1 MQLQTALELGVV
13 MSKLSFALGILV
25 LPFAFHS
32 IRAQVADQA
41 AETKDGTAAV
51 SGRVTLKGEPA
62 RGVMII
68 LDGRNPFPS
77 NTHSARTDENGRF
90 RFTGVA
96 AGTYS
101 VHAFAPGYASTDDKS
116 HGALEKSLNIAEGEK
131 VENIDFEIRRGGVI
145 AGRITDSQGR
155 PVIEETITL
164 SKRNRNNQPEYY
176 FTYTRSNGMFLTDD
190 RGVYR
195 IYGLPEGRYLVSVGY
210 AQTRGENSITSR
222 RAIYPRVFYPNANSE
237 SEAKAIEVSEGSQ
250 VNNVDITV
258 SDPKETRDI
267 SGRVVDAG
275 TGKPVPDLEVDILGI
290 SSGDKVQSGSDG
302 AFRMFGVAPGKYQIL
317 VPGREENN
325 GYVSDELRII
335 DISEADAT
343 GIELKVHKGTASI
356 SGVVVIEGTNDPKVL
371 AKLSQINVEV
381 GVDLADQRIWP
392 SVRSLPVKVNADGSF
407 RISGLHAGKANI
419 RASSPT
425 DMRGITLARI
435 ERNGTPAL
443 EGIEI
448 DAGEQVTGVRIVLL
462 YGAMTLRGAMK
473 VVGGTLPAGYGF
485 HAGAFRTDQNA
496 QYRQWALI
504 DERGQFAF
512 ENLAPGEY
520 EISVYSF
527 PQGVSRFDFEFRD
540 LVSSFKQKV
549 VVGSDNQQPV
559 TLVVDLSRKGG
570 DK

>member
-1 MQLQTALELGVV
+1 
-13 MSKLSFALGILV
+13 MSKLSFALSILV

-32 IRAQVADQA
+32 IRAQEAAQS
-41 AETKDGTAAV
+41 AETKAGTAAV

-68 LDGRNPFPS
+68 LDGQNRFPS
-77 NTHSARTDENGRF
+77 NAHSARTDENGRF

-101 VHAFAPGYASTDDKS
+101 VHAIAPGYASTEDKS
-116 HGALEKSLNIAEGEK
+116 HSALEKSLNVAEGEK

-176 FTYTRSNGMFLTDD
+176 STYTRSNDMYRTDD

-210 AQTRGENSITSR
+210 AQTRGEKRITSR
-222 RAIYPRVFYPNANSE
+222 RAIYPRVFYPNVIGE
-237 SEAKAIEVSEGSQ
+237 SEAKAIEVSEGSEAT
-250 VNNVDITV
+250 NVDITV

-267 SGRVVDAG
+267 SGHVVDAG
-275 TGKPVPDLEVDILGI
+275 TGKPVPDLDVVTIAISSDGRGMGI

-302 AFRMFGVAPGKYQIL
+302 AFRMFGLMPGKYHLL
-317 VPGREENN
+317 VPGSGENR

-335 DISEADAT
+335 DISEDHAT
-343 GIELKVHKGTASI
+343 GIELKVRRGTASI
-356 SGVVVIEGTNDPKVL
+356 SGVVVIEGTSDPKVL
-371 AKLSQINVEV
+371 AKLSQINVKADV
-381 GVDLADQRIWP
+381 GLADQSIWG
-392 SVRSLPVKVNADGSF
+392 SVGSLPVEVNADGSF
-407 RISGLHAGKANI
+407 RISDLHAGKANI

-448 DAGEQVTGVRIVLL
+448 DAGEQVTGVRVVLL
-462 YGAMTLRGAMK
+462 YGALTLRGAMK

-496 QYRQWALI
+496 QYRQWVFL

-520 EISVYSF
+520 EISIYPF
-527 PQGVSRFDFEFRD
+527 PQGVPRFDFEFRD

-549 VVGSDNQQPV
+549 VVGNDNQQPF

>member
-1 MQLQTALELGVV
+1 
-13 MSKLSFALGILV
+13 MSKLSFALSILV

-32 IRAQVADQA
+32 IRAQEAIQS
-41 AETKDGTAAV
+41 AETKAGTAAV
-51 SGRVTLKGEPA
+51 SGRVTLRGEPA

-68 LDGRNPFPS
+68 LDGHSRFTS

-96 AGTYS
+96 AGPYS
-101 VHAFAPGYASTDDKS
+101 VHAIAPGYASAEGDS
-116 HGALEKSLNIAEGEK
+116 LSAREKSLNIAEGEK

-145 AGRITDSQGR
+145 SGRITDSQGR
-155 PVIEETITL
+155 PMIEETITL
-164 SKRNRNNQPEYY
+164 SKRNRNNLPDNN
-176 FTYTRSNGMFLTDD
+176 FIYTRSNDMHLTDD

-222 RAIYPRVFYPNANSE
+222 RAIYSRVFYPNVISE
-237 SEAKAIEVSEGSQ
+237 FEAKAIEVSEGSEAT
-250 VNNVDITV
+250 NVDITL

-275 TGKPVPDLEVDILGI
+275 TGKPVPDLEVDIIAISSDGRGMGI
-290 SSGDKVQSGSDG
+290 SIGDRVQSESDG
-302 AFRMFGVAPGKYQIL
+302 VFRIFGVTPGKYHLL
-317 VPGREENN
+317 VPGRDENR

-335 DISEADAT
+335 DISEDHAT
-343 GIELKVHKGTASI
+343 GIELKVRRGTASI

-371 AKLSQINVEV
+371 AKLSQINVKVDV
-381 GVDLADQRIWP
+381 GLADQSIWGY
-392 SVRSLPVKVNADGSF
+392 VGSLPVEVNADGSF
-407 RISGLHAGKANI
+407 RIIGLHAGNAMI
-419 RASSPT
+419 RASPP
-425 DMRGITLARI
+425 DMSGITVARV
-435 ERNGTPAL
+435 ELNGTPAL
-443 EGIEI
+443 GGIEI
-448 DAGEQVTGVRIVLL
+448 NAGEQVTGVRVVLL
-462 YGAMTLRGAMK
+462 YGALTLRGAMK

-496 QYRQWALI
+496 QYRHWALI

-520 EISVYSF
+520 EIRVAPF
-527 PQGVSRFDFEFRD
+527 PQGVARFDREFSD
-540 LVSSFKQKV
+540 LVYSFKQKL
-549 VVGSDNQQPV
+549 VVGNDNQQPF
-559 TLVVDLSRKGG
+559 TLVIDLSRKGG

>member
-1 MQLQTALELGVV
+1 MSNLRCAL
-13 MSKLSFALGILV
+13 SILV

-32 IRAQVADQA
+32 IQAQGSAQPA
-41 AETKDGTAAV
+41 KAKTGTAIV

-62 RGVMII
+62 REVMVF
-68 LDGRNPFPS
+68 LDGRSLFPTDS
-77 NTHSARTDENGRF
+77 QRARTDESGRF

-96 AGTYS
+96 AGGYL
-101 VHAFAPGYASTDDKS
+101 VHAVAPGYASPEDKS
-116 HGALEKSLNIAEGEK
+116 LGSLGKQLSIADGEK
-131 VENIDFEIRRGGVI
+131 VENVDFEIIRGGVI
-145 AGRITDSQGR
+145 TGRINDSQGR
-155 PVIEETITL
+155 SVVEENITL
-164 SKRNRNNQPEYY
+164 SKRDRNNRPENYH
-176 FTYTRSNGMFLTDD
+176 TYTPNNDMYRTDD

-210 AQTRGENSITSR
+210 AQTRGVDRITSSR
-222 RAIYPRVFYPNANSE
+222 TIYPRVFYPNVISE
-237 SEAKAIEVSEGSQ
+237 SEAKAIEVSEGSEAT
-250 VNNVDITV
+250 NVDITV

-275 TGKPVPDLEVDILGI
+275 TGKPVADLEVDIQAISSDGRGMGI
-290 SSGDKVQSGSDG
+290 SSGDKVHSESDG
-302 AFRMFGVAPGKYQIL
+302 AFRMFGVAPGKYQLL
-317 VPGREENN
+317 VPGREEDD

-371 AKLSQINVEV
+371 AKLSQINVEANV
-381 GVDLADQRIWP
+381 GLEDQSIWS
-392 SVRSLPVKVNADGSF
+392 SVGSLPVEVNADGSF
-407 RISGLHAGKANI
+407 RISGLHAGKAMI
-419 RASSPT
+419 RVSPPQ
-425 DMRGITLARI
+425 DMRGITLGRI

-448 DAGEQVTGVRIVLL
+448 DAGEHVTGVRLVLL
-462 YGAMTLRGAMK
+462 YGALTLRGAMK

-485 HAGAFRTDQNA
+485 LAGAFRTDQNT

-520 EISVYSF
+520 EISVSPF
-527 PQGVSRFDFEFRD
+527 PRGVSNFRQEIRERF
-540 LVSSFKQKV
+540 SSVKQKV
-549 VVGSDNQQPV
+549 VVGSDNQQPF
-559 TLVVDLSRKGG
+559 TLVVDLSRKQ
-570 DK
+570 

>member
-1 MQLQTALELGVV
+1 MH
-13 MSKLSFALGILV
+13 KLSFALGILV

-32 IRAQVADQA
+32 AQAQA
-41 AETKDGTAAV
+41 PEAKAGTATV

-62 RGVMII
+62 RGVTVI
-68 LDGRNPFPS
+68 LQGQNSGRSSSPR
-77 NTHSARTDENGRF
+77 AMTDESGRF
-90 RFTGVA
+90 NFTGVA
-96 AGTYS
+96 AGGYS
-101 VHAFAPGYASTDDKS
+101 IFALAPGYASPEDTSLGPLDKT
-116 HGALEKSLNIAEGEK
+116 LNIAEGEK
-131 VENIDFEIRRGGVI
+131 ADNVDFEIRRGGVI
-145 AGRITDSQGR
+145 TGRITDSQGR
-155 PVIEETITL
+155 PVVEETITL
-164 SKRNRNNQPEYY
+164 SKRDRNNQPQNY
-176 FTYTRSNGMFLTDD
+176 FSYTPNNDMYRTDD

-195 IYGLPEGRYLVSVGY
+195 IYGLPKGRYLVSVGI
-210 AQTRGENSITSR
+210 AQIRGVDRITSR
-222 RAIYPRVFYPNANSE
+222 RAFYPRVFYPNATSE
-237 SEAKAIEVSEGSQ
+237 SEAKAIEVSEGSEAT
-250 VNNVDITV
+250 NVDITV
-258 SDPKETRDI
+258 SDRKDTRDI
-267 SGRVVDAG
+267 AGIVVDAR
-275 TGKPVPDLEVDILGI
+275 TGKPVTDIEVDVQAISSDGNGMGT
-290 SSGDKVQSGSDG
+290 SSGDKVQSESDG
-302 AFRMFGVAPGKYQIL
+302 AFRMVGVMPGKYVIL
-317 VPGREENN
+317 VPGRGENR
-325 GYVSDELRII
+325 GYVSDQRIII

-381 GVDLADQRIWP
+381 GVDLADQSIWP

-419 RASSPT
+419 RASSPP
-425 DMRGITLARI
+425 DMRGITVARI

-443 EGIEI
+443 EGFEI

-462 YGAMTLRGAMK
+462 YGALTLRGAMK

-485 HAGAFRTDQNA
+485 RAGAFRTDQNA

-504 DERGQFAF
+504 DERGQFEF

-520 EISVYSF
+520 EISVYPF
-527 PQGVSRFDFEFRD
+527 PQGVPRFDLEFRE

-549 VVGSDNQQPV
+549 VVGSYNQQPV

>member
-1 MQLQTALELGVV
+1 
-13 MSKLSFALGILV
+13 MSKLSFALSILV

-32 IRAQVADQA
+32 IRSQEATQA
-41 AETKDGTAAV
+41 AETKAGTATV
-51 SGRVTLKGEPA
+51 SGRVTMKGESGRA
-62 RGVMII
+62 VMII

-77 NTHSARTDENGRF
+77 TTHSAWTDENGRF
-90 RFTGVA
+90 RFTGVV
-96 AGTYS
+96 AGRYS
-101 VHAFAPGYASTDDKS
+101 VHAFAPGYASTEDKS
-116 HGALEKSLNIAEGEK
+116 RSALEKSLNIADGEK

-164 SKRNRNNQPEYY
+164 SKRNRNNQPENY
-176 FTYTRSNGMFLTDD
+176 FTYTRSNDMYLTDD

-210 AQTRGENSITSR
+210 AQMRGENSITSR
-222 RAIYPRVFYPNANSE
+222 RAIYPRVFYPNVISE
-237 SEAKAIEVSEGSQ
+237 SGAKAIEVSEGSEAT
-250 VNNVDITV
+250 NVDITV
-258 SDPKETRDI
+258 SDPKETRDV

-275 TGKPVPDLEVDILGI
+275 TGKPVPDLEVDILAISSDGRGMGI
-290 SSGDKVQSGSDG
+290 SSGDKVQSESDG
-302 AFRMFGVAPGKYQIL
+302 AFRMFGVMPGKYQLL

-325 GYVSDELRII
+325 GYVSGERII
-335 DISEADAT
+335 IDTSEDHAT

-371 AKLSQINVEV
+371 AKLSQINVKANV
-381 GVDLADQRIWP
+381 GLTDQSIWGNV
-392 SVRSLPVKVNADGSF
+392 SSLPVEVNADGSF

-425 DMRGITLARI
+425 DMRGITVARI

-462 YGAMTLRGAMK
+462 YGALTLRGAMK

-496 QYRQWALI
+496 EYRQWALI

-520 EISVYSF
+520 EISVYPF
-527 PQGVSRFDFEFRD
+527 PQGVSRFDPEFRD

-549 VVGSDNQQPV
+549 VVGSENQQPV
-559 TLVVDLSRKGG
+559 TLVVDLSRKEG